1 MGDELKKEQDQSAH
15 LERMKKTLEA
25 QVKGLQARLDDAE
38 QVALKGGK
46 KQVQKL
52 ESRLRE
58 LQSEYEAEQ
67 RRGAEGLKAI
77 RKIERKVKETV
88 YSGEEDK
95 KNLVRWIILLAKI
108 YRGNEQCLNSSRPGT
123 GRLTGPTITALMFKN
138 DFNVKWPLKLPI
150 WNIWEPLNWIQT
162 LLSYLVSS
170 SSSAK

>member
-95 KNLVRWIILLAKI
+95 KNLVR
-108 YRGNEQCLNSSRPGT
+108 
-123 GRLTGPTITALMFKN
+123 
-138 DFNVKWPLKLPI
+138 
-150 WNIWEPLNWIQT
+150 
-162 LLSYLVSS
+162 
-170 SSSAK
+170 

>member
-1 MGDELKKEQDQSAH
+1 MEQADKGRKGAESELLEASERSNLLHTQNTALTNQKRKMEKELIAVANEVEEAIQEAKNAEEKAKKAIADASIMGDELKKEQDQSAH
-15 LERMKKTLEA
+15 LERMKKTLES

-67 RRGAEGLKAI
+67 RRGAEGLKQI

-95 KNLVRWIILLAKI
+95 KNLVR
-108 YRGNEQCLNSSRPGT
+108 
-123 GRLTGPTITALMFKN
+123 
-138 DFNVKWPLKLPI
+138 
-150 WNIWEPLNWIQT
+150 
-162 LLSYLVSS
+162 
-170 SSSAK
+170 